1 MSYEVS
7 YLPQAEQDLIDIL
20 AYGIENWGEQLAESM
35 YLKITDQLETL
46 YFSPNRTKK
55 KGSLGTREML
65 IVDSPYRAIIHIDE
79 IRFPIFSESIII
91 DGIAVILRSYIYS
104 SGSEITHWM
113 VAPAMAKKHLA
124 GLAAKRQSQ
133 NLMSE
138 TDAQ

>member
-65 IVDSPYRAIIHIDE
+65 ISDSPYRAIIKIYEEKKHV
-79 IRFPIFSESIII
+79 F
-91 DGIAVILRSYIYS
+91 ILRILHTSRNI
-104 SGSEITHWM
+104 
-113 VAPAMAKKHLA
+113 
-124 GLAAKRQSQ
+124 
-133 NLMSE
+133 
-138 TDAQ
+138 

>member
-65 IVDSPYRAIIHIDE
+65 IVDSQYRAIIQIDE
-79 IRFPIFSESIII
+79 EKKQVF
-91 DGIAVILRSYIYS
+91 ILRILHTSRNI
-104 SGSEITHWM
+104 
-113 VAPAMAKKHLA
+113 
-124 GLAAKRQSQ
+124 
-133 NLMSE
+133 
-138 TDAQ
+138 

>member
-79 IRFPIFSESIII
+79 EKTGLHFKNFT
-91 DGIAVILRSYIYS
+91 YI
-104 SGSEITHWM
+104 
-113 VAPAMAKKHLA
+113 KKYLINDPEFGA
-124 GLAAKRQSQ
+124 
-133 NLMSE
+133 
-138 TDAQ
+138 

>member
-65 IVDSPYRAIIHIDE
+65 ISDSPYRAIIQIDE
-79 IRFPIFSESIII
+79 ETKRVF
-91 DGIAVILRSYIYS
+91 ILRILHTSRNI
-104 SGSEITHWM
+104 
-113 VAPAMAKKHLA
+113 
-124 GLAAKRQSQ
+124 
-133 NLMSE
+133 
-138 TDAQ
+138 

>member
-65 IVDSPYRAIIHIDE
+65 IVDSPYRAIMHINKKKKQV
-79 IRFPIFSESIII
+79 F
-91 DGIAVILRSYIYS
+91 ILRILHTSRNI
-104 SGSEITHWM
+104 
-113 VAPAMAKKHLA
+113 
-124 GLAAKRQSQ
+124 
-133 NLMSE
+133 
-138 TDAQ
+138 

>member
-1 MSYEVS
+1 MSYEDS
-7 YLPQAEQDLIDIL
+7 NMPQAEQDLIDIL

-79 IRFPIFSESIII
+79 EKKQVF
-91 DGIAVILRSYIYS
+91 ILRILHTSRNI
-104 SGSEITHWM
+104 
-113 VAPAMAKKHLA
+113 
-124 GLAAKRQSQ
+124 
-133 NLMSE
+133 
-138 TDAQ
+138 